1 MIHIK
6 KIKKLTILKLLL
18 LEIYFNFVLTNVLL
32 LFCQDYTG
40 VIVKVT
46 GRATNV

>member
-18 LEIYFNFVLTNVLL
+18 LEIYFNFVLTNVS
-32 LFCQDYTG
+32 FCQDYTR